1 MVSRNVNCNIVPN
14 NSVLAGLRSTMRL
27 SPIPLLKRFN
37 HLLSIFKLPYTAAKR
52 VKFLLLNPF
61 STAQWYSWSKTSL
74 ELEKWLSLLI
84 DFGQGNLWALILIWI
99 KIVLFRV
106 SHLGI
111 NSGKMHIEALHALLC
126 RVPLCLRLLTTWNRD
141 GTEWSLKCLW
151 WVGLYWGFVTNFEI
165 YSITNIHV

>member
-1 MVSRNVNCNIVPN
+1 MNAVDQNGVHLVVSRNVNGNIVPN

-27 SPIPLLKRFN
+27 SPYLGFCPIPLLKRFN

-84 DFGQGNLWALILIWI
+84 DFGQGDLWALIL
-99 KIVLFRV
+99 
-106 SHLGI
+106 
-111 NSGKMHIEALHALLC
+111 N
-126 RVPLCLRLLTTWNRD
+126 
-141 GTEWSLKCLW
+141 
-151 WVGLYWGFVTNFEI
+151 
-165 YSITNIHV
+165 